1 MMKII
6 ILSDSF
12 KTDGGATRISQ
23 LMAESFKNLGHE
35 VLIISTAQKKESAG
49 FKNVRGVG
57 VHSIYAEYNLFWR
70 AYRSL
75 YNPQVIEP
83 LRKIIND
90 FKPDIVQA
98 HNIHIYLSY
107 HALKVAKKSGAK
119 VFLTAHDVMPFH
131 YGKLTEFIN
140 PNDLSCPEKF
150 NYKISVWRQ
159 IKRAGKTYNP
169 LRNLIIRHYLKY
181 VDKIFAV
188 SNALKQALEDNG
200 IKNVAVIHNG
210 IDVSDW
216 VVGNMAIQDFKE
228 KYNIQNKKVILFG
241 GRLGW
246 LKGGREICLAMK
258 NIIKTIPD
266 AVLLLVGK
274 IDGEVKEILDF
285 ADSLKI
291 NDNIITVGWLSGDE
305 LRAAYHVADI
315 VTAPSICFDSFP
327 TVNLEAMACRKP
339 VIATYFGG
347 SREAVKDGETG
358 YIVNPFNIEELA
370 EKIIYLLKNPEIAEK
385 FGEAGYERVKEKFSL
400 EKMMQNYLRWYE
412 KS

>member
-385 FGEAGYERVKEKFSL
+385 FDEAGYERVKEKFSL